1 MILQLFI
8 HYAAPCAGG
17 SFLGFPKWYKY
28 LDGQNVTSTVGPA
41 GASSCAPLISSLS
54 DIWLIVAAVTEML
67 LRIGALF
74 AVAVVIYGSVQ
85 FITSQG
91 EPSKTQAARST
102 IINALIGLVI
112 TVSSATAVSFIAGS
126 FK

>member
-1 MILQLFI
+1 MITQLFT
-8 HYAAPCAGG
+8 HYAASCAGG

-28 LDGQNVTSTVGPA
+28 LDGQEVTSTVGPA
-41 GASSCAPLISSLS
+41 GAKVCTPMIGGLT
-54 DIWLIVAAVTEML
+54 DIWLIVAAVIEML

-74 AVAVVIYGSVQ
+74 AIAIVVYGSIQ

-112 TVSSATAVSFIAGS
+112 TISAATAVSFIAGS

>member
-1 MILQLFI
+1 MITQFFV
-8 HYAAPCAGG
+8 HFAATCDGG
-17 SFLGFPKWYKY
+17 TFLGFPKWYKY
-28 LDGQNVTSTVGPA
+28 LDGQMVDSTTGPA
-41 GASSCAPLISSLS
+41 GAKVCSPMIGGLT
-54 DIWLIVAAVTEML
+54 DIWLIVAAVIEML
-67 LRIGALF
+67 LRLGALF
-74 AVAVVIYGSVQ
+74 AIAVIIYGSVQ

-112 TVSSATAVSFIAGS
+112 TISAATAVSFIAGS

>member
-1 MILQLFI
+1 MIAQLFV
-8 HYAAPCAGG
+8 HYAAACGGG

-28 LDGQNVTSTVGPA
+28 LGSQSVTSTTGPA
-41 GASSCAPLISSLS
+41 GAQSCAPMIGGLT

-74 AVAVVIYGSVQ
+74 AIVIVIYGSIQ

-112 TVSSATAVSFIAGS
+112 TISAATAVSFIAG
-126 FK
+126 